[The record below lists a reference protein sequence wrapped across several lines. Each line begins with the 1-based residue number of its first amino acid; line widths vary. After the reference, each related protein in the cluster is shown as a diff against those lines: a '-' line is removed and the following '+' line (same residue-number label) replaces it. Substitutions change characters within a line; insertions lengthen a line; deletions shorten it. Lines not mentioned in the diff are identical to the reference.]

1 MPGGGRCFRRDGKEL
16 WMSGEIYM
24 AAAGALACEKR
35 LEILANNLS
44 NVGTTGYKKDT
55 AYFET
60 YLPEDGQI
68 PEIDPRDL
76 ESSQAEIFWSKYYM
90 VTDHSGGPLRQTENS
105 FDLAITGDGFFCVQT
120 PEGVRYTRSGDF
132 TLDSQGVMVTKDGWP
147 VLGEGGT
154 MMVDSQGGSADPRR
168 SQFTVDE
175 RGGVYVDGTQIDRL
189 RIADF
194 EDRHRLMKAGANLF
208 APVDD
213 AVVERP
219 ADNYRVSQGYLEL
232 SNVDAVQMMTELI
245 EVLRGYESY
254 QKVIQSIDE
263 TNSQAIN
270 EVGASG

>member
-1 MPGGGRCFRRDGKEL
+1 
-16 WMSGEIYM
+16 MSGEIYM

-35 LEILANNLS
+35 LEILSNNLA

-55 AYFET
+55 AYFEA
-60 YLPEDGQI
+60 YLPEDGQV
-68 PEIDPRDL
+68 PEIDPGDL

-105 FDLAITGDGFFCVQT
+105 LDLAITGDGFFCVQT

-147 VLGEGGT
+147 VLGEGGAMT
-154 MMVDSQGGSADPRR
+154 VDSLGGGPHK

-175 RGGVYVDGTQIDRL
+175 KGGVYVDGTRIDRL

-194 EDRHRLMKAGANLF
+194 ENRNQLMKAGANLF

-213 AVVERP
+213 TAVEQP
-219 ADNYRVSQGYLEL
+219 AGDYRVSQGYLEL

-270 EVGASG
+270 DVGASV